1 MKKGTKYGL
10 YALGGLF
17 AIGMLGQSATTT
29 DMQSFPQLDSN
40 YIETYSQEEQDNQLS
55 ANIENDKTQEIEPTT
70 ANVKTDEIA
79 DVEPQVQSKIA
90 TTDNTIAKTV
100 YITENG
106 KKYHKSTCR
115 FVKKESA
122 SNISLDK
129 AESEGYTPC
138 KVCKP

>member
-10 YALGGLF
+10 YALGGLV
-17 AIGMLGQSATTT
+17 AIGMLGQPATTT
-29 DMQSFPQLDSN
+29 DMQSSPQLDSN
-40 YIETYSQEEQDNQLS
+40 YIETYSQEGQDDQLS

-70 ANVKTDEIA
+70 ANVKTDEMA
-79 DVEPQVQSKIA
+79 DVEPQVQSKTA
-90 TTDNTIAKTV
+90 TTDNTIAKIV